1 MSYTEFQNLNLSDD
15 FLFAKVMEDETVLR
29 PVIEKILGIRIRNM
43 TIVQSQRVID
53 IEPDS
58 KGIRLDIMADDEKGS
73 RYNVEIQKKNE
84 YNIGRR
90 SRYYHSMMDLD
101 LLEKGGKYNDLQKN
115 VVIFLCLFQPFLKYG
130 RHRYVFEKRC
140 IQEPEL
146 TLGDGVMTVI
156 LSTRGEKE
164 DLDEE
169 MAAFLRYLEDSR
181 DEVADQSESDLVRLI
196 HAKVRAVKQSKVRE
210 AEYMKLRERDEE
222 NFRRGEEKGRS
233 EGFDEGRSEGLREG
247 RSEGLREGRS
257 EGLL

>member
-90 SRYYHSMMDLD
+90 
-101 LLEKGGKYNDLQKN
+101 
-115 VVIFLCLFQPFLKYG
+115 
-130 RHRYVFEKRC
+130 
-140 IQEPEL
+140 
-146 TLGDGVMTVI
+146 TVS
-156 LSTRGEKE
+156 L
-164 DLDEE
+164 
-169 MAAFLRYLEDSR
+169 
-181 DEVADQSESDLVRLI
+181 
-196 HAKVRAVKQSKVRE
+196 
-210 AEYMKLRERDEE
+210 
-222 NFRRGEEKGRS
+222 
-233 EGFDEGRSEGLREG
+233 
-247 RSEGLREGRS
+247 
-257 EGLL
+257 

>member
-15 FLFAKVMEDETVLR
+15 FLFAKVMEDETILR

-43 TIVQSQRVID
+43 TIVQSQRIID

-73 RYNVEIQKKNE
+73 RYNVQIQKKNE
-84 YNIGRR
+84 YNIGTR

-130 RHRYVFEKRC
+130 RHRYVFKKRC
-140 IQEPEL
+140 VQEPEL
-146 TLGDGVMTVI
+146 ALEDGVMTVI
-156 LSTRGEKE
+156 LSTRGEKT

-247 RSEGLREGRS
+247 RNEGLR
-257 EGLL
+257 